1 MWKIKHQKYSLK
13 DIFQDAVEEK
23 RKGVKIEYIWLNK
36 CKKCHS
42 SIPVLD
48 EEYSFEYRTE
58 NETVSLEEL
67 REALESFLKD
77 YSIYENM
84 YEEETKAFEYID
96 LDEIDNTTVFYYYV
110 EDETTNE
117 WCNICEAVF

>member
-1 MWKIKHQKYSLK
+1 MWKFKHQKYSLK
-13 DIFQDAVEEK
+13 DIFQDAVDEK

>member
-13 DIFQDAVEEK
+13 DIFQDAVDEK

>member
-13 DIFQDAVEEK
+13 DIFQDAVDEK

-96 LDEIDNTTVFYYYV
+96 LDEIDNATVFYYYV